1 MPENANA
8 TSGQLVA
15 SRAMST
21 NGNGAPAHH
30 TIAWAAGDRA
40 IWRNADHDLPV
51 VISGLAGEHEGV
63 RYYQVQGSSTG
74 IPEHELLRE
83 QAASVLGELQE
94 MLEQAKV
101 EPADILSAKKVAALL
116 PEVATYQG
124 IARQAALEALRVLIG
139 YLPTAERNLLT
150 SSLSANKLFD
160 TQKELEQFLFSC
172 PEPPGSPAFKPKN
185 LADLLSL
192 PPKQWLIDQVL
203 GAGDV
208 VLLYG
213 PPGSGKTFVVIDLLF
228 AACLGRQFAMRFDV
242 PRALTVAYTAGE
254 GVSGLPQ
261 RFAAAAEH
269 YGTHDLPTFTFF
281 DAAPQLFTTDGG
293 MYAETLERFVN
304 EWKDRQA
311 AGSAGQLDLLV
322 IDTLH
327 SATVGADEN
336 SAQDMGKVLAAVRG
350 ASRALGCA
358 VLLVHHSNKAGTGE
372 RGSSSIRGAMD
383 MVISVAPAS
392 SKFSLSCEKA
402 KDAPAWKAQTF
413 DLIQQGESVRVWW
426 DEPTDQGQSI
436 GQKAA
441 DKERLL
447 AELKRY
453 AGKRFTAKSLAEVL
467 GKSENYSRNLL
478 VELEREGKCKRGL
491 HEADKPQSSRNPW
504 VYYVIAAGS
513 SEGSEE

>member
-228 AACLGRQFAMRFDV
+228 PG
-242 PRALTVAYTAGE
+242 
-254 GVSGLPQ
+254 
-261 RFAAAAEH
+261 
-269 YGTHDLPTFTFF
+269 
-281 DAAPQLFTTDGG
+281 
-293 MYAETLERFVN
+293 
-304 EWKDRQA
+304 
-311 AGSAGQLDLLV
+311 
-322 IDTLH
+322 
-327 SATVGADEN
+327 
-336 SAQDMGKVLAAVRG
+336 
-350 ASRALGCA
+350 
-358 VLLVHHSNKAGTGE
+358 
-372 RGSSSIRGAMD
+372 
-383 MVISVAPAS
+383 
-392 SKFSLSCEKA
+392 
-402 KDAPAWKAQTF
+402 
-413 DLIQQGESVRVWW
+413 
-426 DEPTDQGQSI
+426 
-436 GQKAA
+436 
-441 DKERLL
+441 
-447 AELKRY
+447 
-453 AGKRFTAKSLAEVL
+453 
-467 GKSENYSRNLL
+467 
-478 VELEREGKCKRGL
+478 
-491 HEADKPQSSRNPW
+491 
-504 VYYVIAAGS
+504 
-513 SEGSEE
+513 